1 MSELNIG
8 TIEDI
13 EMLGSEANCLKGSYF
28 IPSEKSDKPPVLF
41 MHGGGQ
47 TRHSWKGAASMM
59 AHHGYP
65 SFTFDARGHG
75 DSDWIANK
83 HYSIQYFRDDLRALT
98 TQLTAKIQ
106 RPMIVIG
113 ASLGG
118 ISAMLAQAEGGSETN
133 TALFQ
138 AIVLVDI
145 TPRMT
150 SSGVDKILGFMGQN
164 MRDGFATVEDAAD
177 VIASYLPTRTRP
189 KSLEGLSKNLRKRAD
204 GRWYWHWDPAFVD
217 GSNSISKGGEGHVEV
232 LIDAVKKIDVPTLLV
247 RGGKSE
253 LVTKEAANEFLELVP
268 HAQFVDVSEAGHM
281 VAGDKND
288 VFASAVLK
296 FLQSQDKV

>member
-1 MSELNIG
+1 
-8 TIEDI
+8 
-13 EMLGSEANCLKGSYF
+13 
-28 IPSEKSDKPPVLF
+28 
-41 MHGGGQ
+41 
-47 TRHSWKGAASMM
+47 MM

-288 VFASAVLK
+288 VFCECGV
-296 FLQSQDKV
+296 KVFAIAR